1 MSLPRLRWR
10 PLLRHWLQVQAF
22 CCVIAVVT
30 TAVWPRNGYV
40 NQLVYASLIGLV
52 TWAFIE
58 AGRLLVPAPH
68 CHPDGEGGAGWPKGW
83 RGFALT
89 GAGMLVGFVV
99 GDALARHLLGRPPD
113 GQRDLQISVML
124 TVVAGAAI
132 TYYFHS
138 RGKAAALAA
147 QVAAAERDATE
158 ARLRLLQSQLEPH
171 MLFNTLANLRAL
183 IGLDPPAAQQM
194 LDRLNAYLR
203 ATLNASRA
211 TQHALSAEFSRL
223 ADYLDLMAL
232 RMGPRLQVTL
242 DLPDALAD
250 VPVPPLLLQ
259 PLVENAIQHG
269 LEPRVPG
276 GALTVR
282 AWRQGEHLMLE
293 VADTGVGFDPADV
306 RPDRFGLTQVRER
319 VATAYGGAGTVEWHS
334 APGAGTQVRLALPIA
349 LNLAQGGA

>member
-1 MSLPRLRWR
+1 MPPRFWTGT
-10 PLLRHWLQVQAF
+10 LRHYISVLAL
-22 CCVIAVVT
+22 CSAVAVLT
-30 TAVWPRNGYV
+30 TLMWPTRSYGS
-40 NQLVYASLIGLV
+40 QWVYSACIGTICWATIEFGRYLIPL
-52 TWAFIE
+52 
-58 AGRLLVPAPH
+58 RH
-68 CHPDGEGGAGWPKGW
+68 CHPSANGLHGWPRGW
-83 RGFALT
+83 RGLLLT
-89 GAGMLVGFVV
+89 ASGILAGFYLGDRLAFWLVG
-99 GDALARHLLGRPPD
+99 AAHD
-113 GQRDLQISVML
+113 GSAGSPRDSAMGLYI
-124 TVVAGAAI
+124 TIVAGAVGSF
-132 TYYFHS
+132 YFHT
-138 RGKAAALAA
+138 RGKASAMAA
-147 QVAAAERDATE
+147 QVAAAERDASE

-183 IGLDPPAAQQM
+183 IGVDPPAAQHM

-211 TQHALSAEFSRL
+211 TQHPLSAEFARL
-223 ADYLDLMAL
+223 ADYLELMAL

-282 AWRQGEHLMLE
+282 AWRQGDQLMLE
-293 VADTGVGFDPADV
+293 VADTGVGFEPANV

-319 VATAYGGAGTVEWHS
+319 VATAYRGAGKVEWHS
-334 APGAGTQVRLALPIA
+334 APGDGTQVRLALPLGLVA
-349 LNLAQGGA
+349 VHA